1 MGFEIAPPREPLAD
15 SNGFITPSWY
25 RFLVQVQRMTG
36 TGLIESLRDGEYLTY
51 SPSAVL
57 TNSRTL
63 LAGTA
68 LSFVA
73 TASNRTINL
82 DDTTV
87 TIGAYG
93 SASFIPSFTVD
104 QQGRLTA
111 ASQFALNSDNVTE
124 GVANLFF
131 TNARARASVSNG
143 TGLDY
148 NSGTGVF
155 SLANTAVA
163 AAPYGSA
170 SQVPTFT
177 VDAQG
182 RLTAAANAA
191 ISIGAAAV
199 SGVAL
204 TKTDDTN
211 VTLTLGG
218 SPSAALVAAT
228 SLTLGWAGT
237 LSVARGGT
245 GGGVAS
251 GTLLD
256 NITGFASTGHLVR
269 TGAGAYAFR
278 TATGTANRIDIT
290 NGSGVS
296 GNPTFD
302 ISASYVGQAS
312 ITTLG
317 TITTGTWSATTIA
330 ADKGGTGQSS
340 YTTGDLLYASSSSA
354 LSKLA
359 DVATGNA
366 LISGGVGVAPS
377 WGKVGISTHVS
388 GLGTNVATFL
398 GTPSSANLAAAIT
411 DETGSGALVF
421 GTSPTIAT
429 PSLTS
434 PTISGTSGN
443 LYSGSYTPTLD
454 NTTNVSSSA
463 AYAAQYVRIGD
474 NVTVSGKVD
483 VQPTASATATV
494 LGISLPIASSL
505 ANENECAGS
514 ASAAVIA
521 GQCAAVRG
529 NVASDRAEMAFISQT
544 NTNQAMFF
552 TFTYRII

>member
-73 TASNRTINL
+73 TASDRTLNL
-82 DDTTV
+82 DDTAV
-87 TIGAYG
+87 VIGAYG

-124 GVANLFF
+124 GAANLFF
-131 TNARARASVSNG
+131 TNARARAAVSNG

-155 SLANTAVA
+155 SLANTAIS
-163 AAPYGSA
+163 PTSYGSA

-182 RLTAAANAA
+182 RLTAAANVA

-204 TKTDDTN
+204 TRVDDTN

-218 SPSAALVAAT
+218 SPSTALVAAT
-228 SLTLGWAGT
+228 SLTLGWTGT
-237 LSVARGGT
+237 LAVARGGT

-256 NITGFASTGHLVR
+256 NITGFASTGQLVR

-290 NGSGVS
+290 NGSGVA

-340 YTTGDLLYASSSSA
+340 YTIGDILYASSSSA

-366 LISGGVGVAPS
+366 LISGGVGAAPS
-377 WGKVGISTHVS
+377 WGKIGISTHVS

-429 PSLTS
+429 PTLTS
-434 PTISGTSGN
+434 PTISGTAGN
-443 LYSGSYTPTLD
+443 LYSGSYTPTLT
-454 NTTNVSSSA
+454 NTTNVTSSA
-463 AYAAQYVRIGD
+463 AYTARYIRVMDR
-474 NVTVSGKVD
+474 VYVSGKVD
-483 VQPTASATATV
+483 IQPTASATATV
-494 LGISLPIASSL
+494 LGISLPIASNL
-505 ANENECAGS
+505 ANEHDCAGT
-514 ASAAVIA
+514 ASAAVVA

-529 NVASDRAEMAFISQT
+529 NTTSDIAEMAFISQT

-552 TFTYRII
+552 HFSYDII

>member
-15 SNGFITPSWY
+15 ANGFITPSWY

-73 TASNRTINL
+73 TASDRTLNL
-82 DDTTV
+82 DDTAV
-87 TIGAYG
+87 TLGAYG
-93 SASFIPSFTVD
+93 SASSIPSFTVD

-111 ASQFALNSDNVTE
+111 AGQAALNSDNVTE
-124 GVANLFF
+124 GAANLFF
-131 TNARARASVSNG
+131 TNARARAAVSNG

-155 SLANTAVA
+155 SLANTAVS

-182 RLTAAANAA
+182 RLTAAANVA

-199 SGVAL
+199 AGVAL

-218 SPSAALVAAT
+218 SPSTALVAAT
-228 SLTLGWAGT
+228 SLTLGWTGT
-237 LSVARGGT
+237 LAVARGGT
-245 GGGVAS
+245 GGGAAS

-278 TATGTANRIDIT
+278 TAAGTANRIDIT
-290 NGSGVS
+290 NGSGVA

-302 ISASYVGQAS
+302 ISASYAGQAS

-340 YTTGDLLYASSSSA
+340 YTTGDLLYASGASA

-377 WGKVGISTHVS
+377 WGKIGISTHVS

-421 GTSPTIAT
+421 GTSPTLAT
-429 PSLTS
+429 PALTS
-434 PTISGTSGN
+434 PTISGTAGN
-443 LYSGSYTPTLD
+443 LYSGTYTPTL
-454 NTTNVSSSA
+454 TNSTNLDGSA
-463 AYAAQYVRIGD
+463 AYAAQYTRVGD

-483 VQPTASATATV
+483 VDPTTSGLATV
-494 LGISLPIASSL
+494 LGISLPIASNL
-505 ANENECAGS
+505 ANEHECAGS
-514 ASAAVIA
+514 ASAAVVG
-521 GQCAAVRG
+521 GQCAAIRG
-529 NVASDRAEMAFISQT
+529 NVASDRAEMAFIAQT

-552 TFTYRII
+552 TFTYRVI

>member
-1 MGFEIAPPREPLAD
+1 VGFEIAPPREPLAD
-15 SNGFITPSWY
+15 ANGFITPSWY

-73 TASNRTINL
+73 TASDRTLNL
-82 DDTTV
+82 DDTAV
-87 TIGAYG
+87 TLGAYG
-93 SASFIPSFTVD
+93 SASSIPSFTVD

-111 ASQFALNSDNVTE
+111 AGQAALNSDNVTE
-124 GVANLFF
+124 GAANLFF
-131 TNARARASVSNG
+131 TNARARAAVSNG

-155 SLANTAVA
+155 SLANTAVS

-182 RLTAAANAA
+182 RLTAAANVA

-199 SGVAL
+199 AGVAL

-218 SPSAALVAAT
+218 SPSTALVAAT
-228 SLTLGWAGT
+228 SLTLGWTGT
-237 LSVARGGT
+237 LAVARGGT
-245 GGGVAS
+245 GGGAAS

-278 TATGTANRIDIT
+278 TAAGTANRIDIT
-290 NGSGVS
+290 NGSGVA

-302 ISASYVGQAS
+302 ISASYAGQAS

-340 YTTGDLLYASSSSA
+340 YTTGDLLYASGASA

-377 WGKVGISTHVS
+377 WGKIGISTHVS

-421 GTSPTIAT
+421 GTSPTLAT
-429 PSLTS
+429 PALTS
-434 PTISGTSGN
+434 PTISGTAGN
-443 LYSGSYTPTLD
+443 LYSGTYTPTL
-454 NTTNVSSSA
+454 TNSTNLDGSA
-463 AYAAQYVRIGD
+463 AYAAQYTRVGD

-483 VQPTASATATV
+483 VDPTTSGLATV
-494 LGISLPIASSL
+494 LGISLPIASNL
-505 ANENECAGS
+505 ANEHECAGS
-514 ASAAVIA
+514 ASAAVVG
-521 GQCAAVRG
+521 GQCAAIRG
-529 NVASDRAEMAFISQT
+529 NVASDRAEMAFIAQT

-552 TFTYRII
+552 TFTYRVI